1 MSTRITRIHAR
12 EVLDSR
18 GFPTV
23 EAEVHLGDGAMGRA
37 LVPSGASTGSHEALE
52 LRDGDAARY
61 LGKGTLRAIGNI
73 NQAIAEALIGYD
85 SLDQRALDD
94 ALLALDGTPNKSHL
108 GANALLAVSLANA
121 HAAAKTLGLPL
132 WRWLGGPQAH
142 RLPVPMMNVINGGA
156 HADSG
161 LAIQEF
167 MLVPVGAPSFAEGL
181 RWGAEI
187 FQHLK
192 KRLKKEGHSIAVGDE
207 GGFAPHLASN
217 AEALTFAAA
226 AISDAGYTPGRDV
239 TLALD
244 VAASEFWDK
253 DAGRYV
259 LHKENLQ
266 LEPAGMVDYL
276 ADLRARFPITSI
288 EDGCAEDDWSGWKAL
303 TERLGATTQ
312 LVGDDLFVTNV
323 ERLQRGIDEGIANS
337 ILVKVNQ
344 IGTLTETLDCIA
356 LAHRSR
362 YRTVISHRSGET
374 EDTTIADLA
383 VAVNCGPDQDRL
395 ALPHGSPGQVQPA
408 PPHRGSAGRHRQVRL
423 IPLR

>member
-23 EAEVHLGDGAMGRA
+23 EAEVHLGGGAMGRA

-217 AEALTFAAA
+217 AEALAFAAA
-226 AISDAGYTPGRDV
+226 AISDAGYTPEGIPQ
-239 TLALD
+239 
-244 VAASEFWDK
+244 W
-253 DAGRYV
+253 
-259 LHKENLQ
+259 
-266 LEPAGMVDYL
+266 
-276 ADLRARFPITSI
+276 
-288 EDGCAEDDWSGWKAL
+288 
-303 TERLGATTQ
+303 
-312 LVGDDLFVTNV
+312 NV
-323 ERLQRGIDEGIANS
+323 ERAPSFVSAKKGFKRAARDATANRRAS
-337 ILVKVNQ
+337 TS
-344 IGTLTETLDCIA
+344 G
-356 LAHRSR
+356 RS
-362 YRTVISHRSGET
+362 
-374 EDTTIADLA
+374 
-383 VAVNCGPDQDRL
+383 
-395 ALPHGSPGQVQPA
+395 
-408 PPHRGSAGRHRQVRL
+408 
-423 IPLR
+423 